1 MPMTSAPH
9 WGALCKESKAALYL
23 TVMIIPL
30 EVLVMATSV
39 WVSSAEKKQLIARE
53 RKGSPAMS

>member
-1 MPMTSAPH
+1 M
-9 WGALCKESKAALYL
+9 ESKVALYL

-30 EVLVMATSV
+30 EVLVLGSAA
-39 WVSSAEKKQLIARE
+39 WVSFAEKKQLVVRE